1 MEPYRLTR
9 RPDGG
14 LCVAV
19 PYRGTALLAQ
29 PMFNKGS
36 ALCRVYENLS
46 PGDGWSLD
54 RSPGH
59 HRDTESV
66 LQTQAPSLHQTPP
79 DSD

>member
-1 MEPYRLTR
+1 MGRNRLAAEARAEPMRSFEDQMEPYRLTR
-9 RPDGG
+9 RPDGC

-46 PGDGWSLD
+46 PGD
-54 RSPGH
+54 
-59 HRDTESV
+59 
-66 LQTQAPSLHQTPP
+66 P
-79 DSD
+79 DPARGRGAG